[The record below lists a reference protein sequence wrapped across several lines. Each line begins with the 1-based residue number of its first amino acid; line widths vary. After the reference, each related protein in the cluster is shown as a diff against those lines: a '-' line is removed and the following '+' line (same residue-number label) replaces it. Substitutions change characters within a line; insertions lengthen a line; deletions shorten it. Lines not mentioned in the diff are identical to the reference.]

1 MIYLDNAA
9 TTGKKPPQV
18 INAVNLALK
27 NYSANPGRSG
37 HKLAE
42 ESALLVYK
50 ARKKVGDFFGCNTE
64 NVVFTSNCTLA
75 LNMAIK
81 GNIRQ
86 GDHII
91 ISSYEH
97 NAVLRPVYKLALD
110 GVAEFSVANVTVG
123 DGDATYRAFERLI
136 KPNTKMIVCTHASNV
151 TGEIMPILRLSELCK
166 EKGIIFVV
174 DAAQTAGILPID
186 MKGIDYLC
194 VAAHKGLYAPM
205 GTGIL
210 LCGKESQDTLIEG
223 GTGTFSN
230 MFEQPKD
237 MPERLESGTVSVPLI
252 AGVKAGVDFIEE
264 KGLKKIHS
272 HEITLLQTLYD
283 KLASLKNV
291 ILYTKR
297 PKTEEFAPVLSFN
310 LEGKN
315 SMEVAEILS
324 QNGIAVR
331 AGLHCSPLAHKTLA
345 TDKIGTVRVCPSV
358 YNTKNDC
365 FSLIN
370 VVKSIK

>member
-97 NAVLRPVYKLALD
+97 NAVLRL
-110 GVAEFSVANVTVG
+110 
-123 DGDATYRAFERLI
+123 
-136 KPNTKMIVCTHASNV
+136 
-151 TGEIMPILRLSELCK
+151 
-166 EKGIIFVV
+166 
-174 DAAQTAGILPID
+174 TAWQ
-186 MKGIDYLC
+186 
-194 VAAHKGLYAPM
+194 
-205 GTGIL
+205 
-210 LCGKESQDTLIEG
+210 S
-223 GTGTFSN
+223 F
-230 MFEQPKD
+230 
-237 MPERLESGTVSVPLI
+237 
-252 AGVKAGVDFIEE
+252 
-264 KGLKKIHS
+264 
-272 HEITLLQTLYD
+272 LLQT
-283 KLASLKNV
+283 
-291 ILYTKR
+291 
-297 PKTEEFAPVLSFN
+297 
-310 LEGKN
+310 
-315 SMEVAEILS
+315 
-324 QNGIAVR
+324 
-331 AGLHCSPLAHKTLA
+331 
-345 TDKIGTVRVCPSV
+345 
-358 YNTKNDC
+358 
-365 FSLIN
+365 
-370 VVKSIK
+370 